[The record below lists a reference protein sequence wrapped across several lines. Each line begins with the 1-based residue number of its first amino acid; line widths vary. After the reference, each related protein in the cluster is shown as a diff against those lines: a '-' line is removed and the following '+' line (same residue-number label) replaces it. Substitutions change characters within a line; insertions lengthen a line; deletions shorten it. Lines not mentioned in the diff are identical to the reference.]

1 MMSIL
6 HTSKNDDSIVMQGAD
21 LRIAWSALV
30 DRKTGDLT
38 VAVGDS
44 KGGYVAFGKCTVATK

>member
-1 MMSIL
+1 MSIL
-6 HTSKNDDSIVMQGAD
+6 HTATNDDSIVMQGAD
-21 LRIAWSALV
+21 LRIAWSAMV

-44 KGGYVAFGKCTVATK
+44 KGAYVAFGKCKVATK